1 MLAAETTQAQQS
13 LAITATVTT
22 WGLKTEIV
30 RYWDW
35 FDTIWFYTVNGDLKS
50 DLRPS
55 FNIHAIPHNN
65 NSKKKTQENAYYTNL
80 QTASQ
85 FIVLR
90 RSLSGLVFV
99 MYVLSLSLSLSSLH
113 WTRQSKL
120 CSQIT
125 CHKLSMKAQ
134 HTQFSHTRCIWKQN
148 SVACCPRP
156 NGDDPVAFIHP
167 YFDQA
172 PVTTLLNVANQRT
185 IYTSFDEMV

>member
-1 MLAAETTQAQQS
+1 MLYHTTT
-13 LAITATVTT
+13 TAKKHTRKRILHQFANRFSIYR
-22 WGLKTEIV
+22 LKKV
-30 RYWDW
+30 
-35 FDTIWFYTVNGDLKS
+35 TIWTRVCD
-50 DLRPS
+50 
-55 FNIHAIPHNN
+55 
-65 NSKKKTQENAYYTNL
+65 
-80 QTASQ
+80 
-85 FIVLR
+85 V
-90 RSLSGLVFV
+90 RSLS
-99 MYVLSLSLSLSSLH
+99 LSLSLSLSSLH